1 VSSSGR
7 RYRVTN
13 ATRGEVLATQSGK
26 VDTFL
31 RRGLGLMGKKSL
43 PEGGGLIIEPCNGVV
58 SFFMRFPIDVL
69 FIDRDGGVQ
78 HAVSNLTPWKAS
90 KVVRGS
96 RFVIELPAGS
106 IARSGTQVGDSIT
119 VEPA

>member
-1 VSSSGR
+1 
-7 RYRVTN
+7 VTN
-13 ATRGEVLATQSGK
+13 VTRGETLATRSNK

-43 PEGGGLIIEPCNGVV
+43 PDGGGLIIEPCNGVV

-69 FIDRDGGVQ
+69 FIGREGDVRHVLP
-78 HAVSNLTPWKAS
+78 SLTPWKMS

-106 IARSGTQVGDSIT
+106 IARTGTEAGDRIT
-119 VEPA
+119 IEPA